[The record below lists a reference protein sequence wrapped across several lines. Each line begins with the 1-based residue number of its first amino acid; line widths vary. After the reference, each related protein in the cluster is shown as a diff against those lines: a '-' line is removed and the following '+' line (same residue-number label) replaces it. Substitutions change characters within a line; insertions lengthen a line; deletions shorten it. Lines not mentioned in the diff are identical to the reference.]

1 MSLMSLPR
9 GVLVQLA
16 EALRQGRIKPPFR
29 TFSLHQTLEP
39 ATRVEIA
46 TELLRL
52 SELGMTPEALAA
64 TLELLAKGQEER
76 QRLQDRLELVWTG
89 PEPAGSMTRDTGVV
103 VQELFARAK
112 SRLLISTFVI
122 YQGRDLFKALATR
135 MDAEPALAVQLFLHV
150 GREKNDHRPPAQL
163 ATEFLHHF
171 KCEIWPGKRLPD
183 LYYDPRALE
192 PGGQGRLNL
201 HAKCIAADDHWLFVT
216 SANFTEAAQQR
227 NVELGILAENP
238 SLARHLREQFE
249 HLVAERQL
257 KRLVGG

>member
-16 EALRQGRIKPPFR
+16 DALRQGRIKPPFR
-29 TFSLHQTLEP
+29 TFSLHQALEP
-39 ATRVEIA
+39 AARAEIA

-52 SELGMTPEALAA
+52 SELGMEPAALAA
-64 TLELLAKGQEER
+64 TLELLAQGHDER
-76 QRLQDRLELVWTG
+76 QRIQDRLELVWTG
-89 PEPAGSMTRDTGVV
+89 PEPAGSTTRDTGVV

-112 SRLLISTFVI
+112 RRLLISTFVI
-122 YQGRDLFKALATR
+122 YQGRDLFRALAAR
-135 MDAEPALAVQLFLHV
+135 MDAEPGLAVQLFLHV
-150 GREKNDHRPPAQL
+150 GREKNDHRTPGQIA
-163 ATEFLHHF
+163 AAFLNRF
-171 KCEIWPGKRLPD
+171 KQEAWPGKRLPE
-183 LYYDPRALE
+183 LYYDPRSLE

-201 HAKCIAADDHWLFVT
+201 HAKCIAVDDRWLFVT

-249 HLVAERQL
+249 HLVVEGQL
-257 KRLVGG
+257 KRLDGG